1 MDDFNTFMRSR
12 KYEGEGLN
20 WYRGHIKLS
29 EKKVDE
35 LFRLYKKT
43 IGKRLKKQK

>member
-1 MDDFNTFMRSR
+1 MDGFNTFMRS
-12 KYEGEGLN
+12 KGYEGEGLS
-20 WYRGHIKLS
+20 WYRKHIKLS

-43 IGKRLKKQK
+43 IGKKRK